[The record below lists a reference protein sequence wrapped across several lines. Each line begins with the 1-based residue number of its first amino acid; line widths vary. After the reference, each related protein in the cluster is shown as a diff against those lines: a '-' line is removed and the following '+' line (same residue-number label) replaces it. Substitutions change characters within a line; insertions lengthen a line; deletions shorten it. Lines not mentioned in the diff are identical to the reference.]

1 MNVAKLCL
9 YYHPYYAA
17 LENCAVYRLL
27 RPIFVN
33 QALPNYGE
41 MAANLD
47 KNASGDGAE
56 EFVMLKDDPK

>member
-1 MNVAKLCL
+1 MLCVLFL
-9 YYHPYYAA
+9 YQDPA
-17 LENCAVYRLL
+17 YRLL